1 MKKIVGRTTAL
12 PPESAVELK
21 WGRRAADDPKR
32 TLARHEPLLEIE
44 FLNVLGIGR
53 LSWRVRPM
61 DYGVHLPLLAFDG
74 KPYSLKSLQKY
85 TSTAA
90 ELGYQAISAN
100 DHLVFSRPWLDG
112 PTALAAVLGQTG
124 NMTVATTVSLPVIR
138 GPVPLA
144 KALAAIDIL
153 SEGRLIV
160 GVGPGS
166 SPRDYAAAGLP
177 FEERWQR
184 LDEAIGAL
192 RVLLGADANP
202 VNGNFYSTEGI
213 VLEPRPAQAAGPP
226 IWIGS
231 WGSKAGLRRTARLG
245 DGWLASA
252 YNTTPQL
259 YAQAWTRL
267 KEYLSEGGRD
277 PSGFPNAIATMWS
290 YVTEDRGRADA
301 VVREVLGP
309 AINRPEDELKERV
322 LIGAAAECA
331 EKLQAYK
338 EAGAQRVFL
347 WPVADEINQLE
358 LFQAEVVPLVES

>member
-1 MKKIVGRTTAL
+1 
-12 PPESAVELK
+12 
-21 WGRRAADDPKR
+21 
-32 TLARHEPLLEIE
+32 
-44 FLNVLGIGR
+44 
-53 LSWRVRPM
+53 M

-74 KPYSLKSLQKY
+74 KPYSLKSLQTY

-90 ELGYQAISAN
+90 ELGFQAVSAN

-112 PTALAAVLGQTG
+112 PAALAAVLGQSG
-124 NMTVATTVSLPVIR
+124 HMTVATTVSLPVIR

-144 KALAAIDIL
+144 KVLAAIDIL
-153 SEGRLIV
+153 SEGRLVV

-166 SPRDYAAAGLP
+166 SPSDYAAAGLP

-184 LDEAIGAL
+184 FDEAISAL
-192 RVLLGADANP
+192 RILLGTGAESL
-202 VNGNFYSTEGI
+202 NGNFYSTQGI
-213 VLEPRPAQAAGPP
+213 ALEPRPIQAGGPP

-252 YNTTPQL
+252 YNTTPRL
-259 YAQAWTRL
+259 YAQAWVRL
-267 KEYLSEGGRD
+267 NDYLREAGRD

-290 YVTEDRGRADA
+290 YVTEDRGQAEA
-301 VVREVLGP
+301 VIREILGP

-322 LIGAAAECA
+322 LIGSAAECA

-347 WPVADEINQLE
+347 WPVADELHQLE
-358 LFQAEVVPLVES
+358 LFQAKVVPLVES